1 MGMRD
6 ASDASDAQG
15 PMGEWWWRSLGSVV
29 TAAGVPPLAAGT
41 ALAAGWAGASG
52 WLGDGWWGDGW
63 VALFGLLL
71 PLSGLALYCFAVG
84 GRGGSALAVLAG
96 LPAVGGVF
104 IALMGVDDLVLRER
118 GVEVTCTVR
127 EVVSRVETDST
138 FTPDGQNLSH
148 TTKYDHR
155 LDCPPGAP
163 AQLTRER
170 KIAEAGEE
178 LRLVYDPRGE
188 VESQRPQDLH
198 AWGLRFAAL
207 FVVGLAALLGVLGAL
222 GRAAS
227 WRAELDNGR

>member
-1 MGMRD
+1 MRD
-6 ASDASDAQG
+6 GKG
-15 PMGEWWWRSLGSVV
+15 PMWDWWWRSLGSVV
-29 TAAGVPPLAAGT
+29 AAAGVPPLAAGV

-52 WLGDGWWGDGW
+52 WLGDGW
-63 VALFGLLL
+63 VAFFGLFA
-71 PLSGLALYCFAVG
+71 PLAGLALHTYAQSERG
-84 GRGGSALAVLAG
+84 HGGSAAALAVLAG
-96 LPAVGGVF
+96 LPAVVGVF

-118 GVEVTCTVR
+118 GVEVTCVVR

-138 FTPDGQNLSH
+138 FAPEGQSVSH

-170 KIAEAGEE
+170 KIAKAGGE

-188 VESQRPQDLH
+188 VEPQRPGDLH

-207 FVVGLAALLGVLGAL
+207 FAVGLASLLGVLGAL

-227 WRAELDNGR
+227 ERAELNGW